1 MQLEL
6 ELGTWKPTLGD
17 WTFAVQFGLLVGI
30 CHHFLIQFP
39 RQAHI
44 FTTLYAYLVGNLSFH
59 LLCFLP
65 QTHHPSPATLAFGTL
80 IFNISYVIPARL
92 WRV

>member
-6 ELGTWKPTLGD
+6 QLGTWRPTLGD

-44 FTTLYAYLVGNLSFH
+44 FTTLYAYLVGNVSFY
-59 LLCFLP
+59 LICFVP
-65 QTHHPSPATLAFGTL
+65 QTHHPSLANLAFGPL
-80 IFNISYVIPARL
+80 IFNISYVIPASL